1 MFKMFGCFFRITAFM
16 ISVALDAGVGADS
29 TVKQDFGGIYWE
41 QAPCNI
47 PDADIT
53 LFMTAD
59 TLNCSYPGEGLVAA
73 EALFKITGKKILQ
86 RISCI
91 ECNSA
96 WHNEYLLINIIED
109 N

>member
-16 ISVALDAGVGADS
+16 IGMALDAGVGADS

-47 PDADIT
+47 PDADNT

-59 TLNCSYPGEGLVAA
+59 TLN
-73 EALFKITGKKILQ
+73 
-86 RISCI
+86 
-91 ECNSA
+91 
-96 WHNEYLLINIIED
+96 
-109 N
+109 